1 MDQYITYHKKPYAK
15 FLSIKQFNA
24 TYGTNIR
31 EDNAYEKQ
39 FQAAYTKARK
49 VHGFDSYLPTAFD
62 TPQAVTV
69 EESKSTMR
77 PVVETKEVSLD
88 DALSDGEDVV
98 EAEYEEAAEAP
109 QKSEEA
115 PQKSEKDEISEI
127 VLSAA
132 SDSAAYTQDMRHLI
146 QFRSSGMKLKDQL
159 VKGRPRYMK
168 AIKEYV
174 NGNKDAE
181 IKMSFRK
188 KNKMIK
194 IADLKPKPESLKAL
208 LRSQPGEMRVVE
220 CL

>member
-1 MDQYITYHKKPYAK
+1 MDQYISYHKRPYAK

-31 EDNAYEKQ
+31 EDKAYETQ

-49 VHGFDSYLPTAFD
+49 VHGFDSYLPTAFSQALTKET
-62 TPQAVTV
+62 TPVVRV
-69 EESKSTMR
+69 EET
-77 PVVETKEVSLD
+77 PKEVSLD

-98 EAEYEEAAEAP
+98 EAEYDEVAQAA
-109 QKSEEA
+109 A

-132 SDSAAYTQDMRHLI
+132 VDSEAYTQDMRHLI
-146 QFRSSGMKLKDQL
+146 QFKSSDIKIKDQL

-168 AIKEYV
+168 AIKDYV
-174 NGNKDAE
+174 NGNKNAE

-188 KNKMIK
+188 KNKMVK
-194 IADLKPKPESLKAL
+194 IADLKPKIASLKAL